1 LAESFDRPQD
11 RSMKESMAPTAP
23 EIPYRQFV
31 DDSPLGILIVQNG
44 IIKFA
49 NAALGAL
56 LDYSPEE
63 VVGKP
68 ILSLVAEEDKQRA
81 ADAHERRMQ
90 GEPLSASVEY
100 RVVARD
106 GKIHHWQVAVRTIDW
121 GGLAAYMGVTDVTE
135 FKRTEEELERS
146 AHFDALTGVP
156 NRTLLA
162 DRLRHEL
169 IQSSRSGRLLAVC
182 YLDIDG
188 FKPINDTWG
197 HKTGDYLLVEMAGRL
212 QACLRGGDT
221 VARLGGDEFVLLLLD
236 LNRVEECEGALSRAL
251 AAVAQPIVVGGQ
263 SVKLSASIGVSV
275 YPLDGED
282 PDLLLRQADA
292 AMYLAKANG
301 GNRYC
306 FFEQQTIWRNSQ
318 KMPSTLR

>member
-1 LAESFDRPQD
+1 
-11 RSMKESMAPTAP
+11 MKESTALAVP
-23 EIPYRQFV
+23 EIPYRQLV
-31 DDSPLGILIVQNG
+31 DDSPLGILIIQDGV
-44 IIKFA
+44 IKFA
-49 NAALGAL
+49 NAAMSTLLG
-56 LDYSPEE
+56 YSPEE
-63 VVGKP
+63 IIGKSM
-68 ILSLVAEEDKQRA
+68 LSFIIEEDKQKA
-81 ADAHERRMQ
+81 IDVHERRMQ
-90 GEPLSASVEY
+90 GSKFLPSLIEY
-100 RVVARD
+100 RVIARD
-106 GKIHHWQVAVRTIDW
+106 GKIRHIQVAVRTIDW
-121 GGLAAYMGVTDVTE
+121 DGFAAYLGVTDITE
-135 FKRTEEELERS
+135 FKHTEEALERS

-162 DRLRHEL
+162 DRLRQEL

-212 QACLRGGDT
+212 QTCLRGGDT

-251 AAVAQPIVVGGQ
+251 AAVAQPIMIGGQ
-263 SVKLSASIGVSV
+263 SVTLSASIGVSI
-275 YPLDGED
+275 YPFDGED

-306 FFEQQTIWRNSQ
+306 FFEEQAISR
-318 KMPSTLR
+318 KMQSRPR